1 VSDPGLPEALR
12 RAADLLHRA
21 VAELDAARSE
31 IARLRA
37 RLEADAR
44 ARAVAEL
51 HRAKELERVRRTPR
65 MGDTIPGRGQNR
77 LTFDPKVSEDSPVVK
92 GTLVTVNHVVSLI
105 LDGWTYADIIRAHP
119 DLTEDDIR
127 TYVAYNTTEAA
138 RK

>member
-51 HRAKELERVRRTPR
+51 HRAKELERVRRT
-65 MGDTIPGRGQNR
+65 
-77 LTFDPKVSEDSPVVK
+77 L
-92 GTLVTVNHVVSLI
+92 GTLM
-105 LDGWTYADIIRAHP
+105 R
-119 DLTEDDIR
+119 
-127 TYVAYNTTEAA
+127 
-138 RK
+138 